1 MYMCL
6 CGDQML
12 NEDYKEMLQGL
23 LDQKV
28 EFIVVGAYALAA
40 HGFPRATGDIDIW
53 VKPDKNNSKKVYK
66 ALARFGAPIN
76 EIREDEFSQ
85 PGLIFQIGV
94 VPRRIDIITKIDAVE
109 FKEADLDKIFVDIDD
124 LKVPVLSVDKLIK
137 NKMATGR
144 EKDLLDAK
152 LLKKI
157 SPTLKH

>member
-1 MYMCL
+1 MCL

>member
-1 MYMCL
+1 
-6 CGDQML
+6 ML
-12 NEDYKEMLQGL
+12 NEDYKEMLQSL

-53 VKPDKNNSKKVYK
+53 IKPDEKNSRKVYE
-66 ALARFGAPIN
+66 ALASFGAPIN

-109 FKEADLDKIFVDIDD
+109 FQEADLDKIFVDIDD
-124 LKVPVLSVDKLIK
+124 LKIPVLSIDKLIK

-152 LLKKI
+152 LLKKRI
-157 SPTLKH
+157 K

>member
-1 MYMCL
+1 M
-6 CGDQML
+6 
-12 NEDYKEMLQGL
+12 NEDYKEMLQSL

-40 HGFPRATGDIDIW
+40 HGFPRATGDMDIW
-53 VKPDKNNSKKVYK
+53 IKPNEKNSKKVYK

-109 FKEADLDKIFVDIDD
+109 FGEADSDKIFVDIDD
-124 LKVPVLSVDKLIK
+124 LKIPVLSIDKLIK

-152 LLKKI
+152 LLKKRM
-157 SPTLKH
+157 T

>member
-1 MYMCL
+1 M
-6 CGDQML
+6 
-12 NEDYKEMLQGL
+12 NEDYKEMLQSL

-40 HGFPRATGDIDIW
+40 HGFPRATGDMDIW
-53 VKPDKNNSKKVYK
+53 IKPNEKNSKKVYK
-66 ALARFGAPIN
+66 ALAQFGAPIN

-109 FKEADLDKIFVDIDD
+109 FGEADSDKIFVDIDD
-124 LKVPVLSVDKLIK
+124 LKIPVLSIDKLIK

-152 LLKKI
+152 LLKKRM
-157 SPTLKH
+157 T

>member
-1 MYMCL
+1 
-6 CGDQML
+6 ML
-12 NEDYKEMLQGL
+12 NEDYKEMLQSL

-40 HGFPRATGDIDIW
+40 HGFPRATGDMDIW
-53 VKPDKNNSKKVYK
+53 IKPNEKNSKKVYK

-76 EIREDEFSQ
+76 EIREEEFSQ

-109 FKEADLDKIFVDIDD
+109 FEEADSDKIFVDIDD

-152 LLKKI
+152 LLKKRMI
-157 SPTLKH
+157 

>member
-1 MYMCL
+1 
-6 CGDQML
+6 ML
-12 NEDYKEMLQGL
+12 NEDYKEMLQSL

-40 HGFPRATGDIDIW
+40 HGFPRATGDMDIW
-53 VKPDKNNSKKVYK
+53 IKPNEKNSKKVYK

-109 FKEADLDKIFVDIDD
+109 FDEADSDKIFVDIDD
-124 LKVPVLSVDKLIK
+124 LKIPVLSIDKLIK

-152 LLKKI
+152 LLKKRK
-157 SPTLKH
+157 T